1 MSIDNKDSYIIYSKY
16 SNNYRI
22 LACKGDAEEI
32 GFSSNTRDA
41 EPTSDNLDA
50 TFEICVNPSSKKMVR
65 RAMEDMIK
73 EKINQD
79 LLSINKVLSHLG
91 CQHFTIQE
99 IIKSLQ
105 PAAFNP

>member
-1 MSIDNKDSYIIYSKY
+1 MSIDNKDGYIIYSKY

-22 LACKGDAEEI
+22 LAEGAEEI
-32 GFSSNTRDA
+32 GFSSNIRDA
-41 EPTSDNLDA
+41 EPTSDNLDV

-65 RAMEDMIK
+65 RAMTNMIK
-73 EKINQD
+73 EKINQE

-99 IIKSLQ
+99 IITSLQ
-105 PAAFNP
+105 TADFDP